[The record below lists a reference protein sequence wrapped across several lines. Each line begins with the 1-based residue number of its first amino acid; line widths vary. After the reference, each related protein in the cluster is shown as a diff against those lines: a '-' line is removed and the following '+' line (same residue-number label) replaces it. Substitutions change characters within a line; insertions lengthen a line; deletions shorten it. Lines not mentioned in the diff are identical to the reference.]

1 MADNHIIWC
10 YGLCMYVR
18 MCVHT
23 YVLAAN
29 GGDRVMYVNIGR
41 CKVGMCG
48 DGRIPQ
54 PTRACSTAAA
64 VLALTE
70 QNSQEYVVSFY
81 FLSCACNIIVVYTYN
96 YMCDV

>member
-1 MADNHIIWC
+1 MVLWA
-10 YGLCMYVR
+10 MYVR
-18 MCVHT
+18 AYVRT

-70 QNSQEYVVSFY
+70 RNSQEYVVSFCLL
-81 FLSCACNIIVVYTYN
+81 FVVC
-96 YMCDV
+96 M

>member
-1 MADNHIIWC
+1 MVLWA
-10 YGLCMYVR
+10 MYVR
-18 MCVHT
+18 AYVRT

-41 CKVGMCG
+41 CRVGMCG

-64 VLALTE
+64 RCLGTDGTKITGVRRI
-70 QNSQEYVVSFY
+70 
-81 FLSCACNIIVVYTYN
+81 FLSTFYHVHAYTYN
-96 YMCDV
+96 YMCVCIERM